1 MRAYVFDFL
10 VILGVLVM
18 TLGVLGLLRMPDVY
32 TKLHGASKSV
42 FLGVMVLAISGIVIG
57 GEAMMSR
64 LFLICLA
71 LVFTTPVASHVVGRA
86 AFLQHEQMETA
97 GAIDES
103 GSLRHPDESPGW
115 RV

>member
-1 MRAYVFDFL
+1 MRAFVFDFF
-10 VILGVLVM
+10 VILGALVM
-18 TLGVLGLLRMPDVY
+18 TLGVVGLLRMPDVY

-42 FLGVMVLAISGIVIG
+42 FLGVMVLALSGIVVG
-57 GEAMMSR
+57 GEAITSR

-86 AFLQHEQMETA
+86 AFVQHERMETA

-103 GSLRHPDESPGW
+103 GSLQDPHESPGW

>member
-1 MRAYVFDFL
+1 MRAYLFDLL
-10 VILGVLVM
+10 VILGALVM

-42 FLGVMVLAISGIVIG
+42 FLGVMVLAVSGIVIG
-57 GEAMMSR
+57 GEASTSR

-71 LVFTTPVASHVVGRA
+71 LILTTPVASHVVGRA
-86 AFLQHEQMETA
+86 AFLRHEQMETA

-103 GSLRHPDESPGW
+103 GSLHHTDESPGW

>member
-1 MRAYVFDFL
+1 MRPYLFDFL
-10 VILGVLVM
+10 VILGALVM

-42 FLGVMVLAISGIVIG
+42 FLGVMVLAISGMVIG
-57 GEAMMSR
+57 GEAMTSR
-64 LFLICLA
+64 LVLISVA
-71 LVFTTPVASHVVGRA
+71 LVFTTPVASHVVARA
-86 AFLQHEQMETA
+86 AFLQHERMETA

-103 GSLRHPDESPGW
+103 GSLPHPHESPGW

>member
-1 MRAYVFDFL
+1 MRAYIFDFF
-10 VILGVLVM
+10 VILGALVM

-42 FLGVMVLAISGIVIG
+42 FLGVMVLAVSGIVIG
-57 GEAMMSR
+57 GQAMTSR

-71 LVFTTPVASHVVGRA
+71 LVFTTPVASHVVARA
-86 AFLQHEQMETA
+86 AFLRHEQMETA
-97 GAIDES
+97 GAVDES
-103 GSLRHPDESPGW
+103 GSQLTRDESAGW

>member
-1 MRAYVFDFL
+1 MRAFIFDGF
-10 VILGVLVM
+10 VIFGALVM
-18 TLGVLGLLRMPDVY
+18 TLGVVGMLRMPDVY

-42 FLGVMVLAISGIVIG
+42 FLGVMVLALSGIVIG
-57 GEAMMSR
+57 GEAISSR

-71 LVFTTPVASHVVGRA
+71 LALTTPVASHVIGRA
-86 AFLQHEQMETA
+86 AFVRHEQMETA

-103 GSLRHPDESPGW
+103 HSLQQHDETPTW